1 MKDFKKCKILTVS
14 ALVALSGMELAAA
27 DASVYIRRGLV
38 AQYDGID
45 NAGLGLHDNTASVW
59 SDLSGNGLH
68 AAKNAN
74 ANLAWFDKGWTYL
87 NETKVNGVAP
97 FVLL

>member
-1 MKDFKKCKILTVS
+1 MKDFKKCKILTVA

-59 SDLSGNGLH
+59 SDLSGTQRDEG
-68 AAKNAN
+68 
-74 ANLAWFDKGWTYL
+74 
-87 NETKVNGVAP
+87 
-97 FVLL
+97 